1 MPKAALPCA
10 MRASDGEIAAQGFA
24 LRKAVSRMG
33 IQPAPGTPGP
43 EQDSSHPQEDE
54 STRGDKFRSG

>member
-1 MPKAALPCA
+1 

-43 EQDSSHPQEDE
+43 EQDGSQAQEDE
-54 STRGDKFRSG
+54 STGGMSSDRAESFQSINS